1 MKLLRCILYPL
12 ALLYGFL
19 VAIRNFFFDKGFFKT
34 HTISMP
40 SIGVGNLSSGGT
52 GKSIVIDYLIVL
64 LKKKY
69 SISVLSRGY
78 KRETS
83 GVIVGTVN
91 SSAAMIGDEPLQFLK
106 KHPSITVVVAEKRIL
121 GLNKIKEIKPLN
133 TIVLLDDIMQHRYV
147 KPSLLIIT
155 TTFNKPYFSDHL
167 LPTGNLRESPL
178 GAKRANVILVTK
190 CPDAISSQDIESF
203 KKKCVLSG
211 DQHLFFT
218 KINYSSYIFNDVSSL
233 LLSDLTSSVLLITG
247 ISDPSPMVKFLN
259 KKGVEHIHLAYP
271 DHHTFTTS
279 DVQKIYKQKGE
290 RGVLLTTEKDMT
302 RLKPLMKGSYL
313 YYLPIEMVFLHSSE
327 KAVFENLILNE
338 ASNIV

>member
-64 LKKKY
+64 LKKTH

-83 GVIVGTVN
+83 GVVVGTVN

-121 GLNKIKEIKPLN
+121 GLNKIKEITPSN

-190 CPDAISSQDIESF
+190 CPDTISNQDIDSF
-203 KKKCVLSG
+203 KIKCVLSE

-218 KINYSSYIFNDVSSL
+218 KINYSPYIFNGVSSL
-233 LLSDLTSSVLLITG
+233 LLSELTSSVLLITG

-259 KKGVEHIHLAYP
+259 KKGINHIHLAYP

-279 DVQKIYKQKGE
+279 DIQEIYKQKGE
-290 RGVLLTTEKDMT
+290 SILLTTEKDMT
-302 RLKPLMKGSYL
+302 RIKPMIKGTYL

-327 KAVFENLILNE
+327 KAVFEALILNE

>member
-12 ALLYGFL
+12 ALFYGL
-19 VAIRNFFFDKGFFKT
+19 VVAIRNFLFDRGILKT

-64 LKKKY
+64 LKKTH

-83 GVIVGTVN
+83 GVVVGTAN
-91 SSAAMIGDEPLQFLK
+91 SSAAIIGDEPLQFLK

-121 GLNKIKEIKPLN
+121 GLNKIKEITPLN

-155 TTFNKPYFSDHL
+155 TTFNKPYFSDYL

-190 CPDAISSQDIESF
+190 CPDTISNQDIDSF
-203 KKKCVLSG
+203 KEKCFISE
-211 DQHLFFT
+211 DQYLFFT
-218 KINYSSYIFNDVSSL
+218 KIKYSSYIFNRVSCL
-233 LLSDLTSSVLLITG
+233 LLSKLTSSVLLITG
-247 ISDPSPMVKFLN
+247 ISDPIPMVKFLN
-259 KKGVEHIHLAYP
+259 KKGIDHIHLAYP

-279 DVQKIYKQKGE
+279 DIQEIHKQKGE
-290 RGVLLTTEKDMT
+290 SILLTTEKDMT
-302 RLKPLMKGSYL
+302 RLKPFIKESYL

-327 KAVFENLILNE
+327 KAVFETLVLNE

>member
-12 ALLYGFL
+12 ALFYGL
-19 VAIRNFFFDKGFFKT
+19 VVAIRNFLFDRGILKT

-64 LKKKY
+64 LKKTH

-83 GVIVGTVN
+83 GVVVGTAN
-91 SSAAMIGDEPLQFLK
+91 SSAAIIGDEPLQFLK

-121 GLNKIKEIKPLN
+121 GLNKIKEITPLN

-155 TTFNKPYFSDHL
+155 TTFNKPYFSDYL

-190 CPDAISSQDIESF
+190 CPDTISNQDIDSF
-203 KKKCVLSG
+203 KEKCFISE

-218 KINYSSYIFNDVSSL
+218 KIKYGSYIFNGVSSL
-233 LLSDLTSSVLLITG
+233 LLSELTSSVLLITG
-247 ISDPSPMVKFLN
+247 ISDPIPMVKFLN
-259 KKGVEHIHLAYP
+259 KKGIDYIHLAYP

-279 DVQKIYKQKGE
+279 DIQEIHKLKGE
-290 RGVLLTTEKDMT
+290 SILLTTEKDMT
-302 RLKPLMKGSYL
+302 RLKPLIKESYL

-327 KAVFENLILNE
+327 KAVFETLVLNE

>member
-64 LKKKY
+64 LKKTH

-83 GVIVGTVN
+83 GVVVGTVN

-121 GLNKIKEIKPLN
+121 GLNKIKEITPSN

-178 GAKRANVILVTK
+178 GAKRANIILVTK
-190 CPDAISSQDIESF
+190 CPDTISNKDIDSF
-203 KKKCVLSG
+203 KIKCVLSE

-218 KINYSSYIFNDVSSL
+218 KINYSSYIFNGVSSL
-233 LLSDLTSSVLLITG
+233 LLSELTSSVLLITG

-259 KKGVEHIHLAYP
+259 KKGINHIHLAYP

-279 DVQKIYKQKGE
+279 DIQEIYKQKGE
-290 RGVLLTTEKDMT
+290 SILLTTEKDMT
-302 RLKPLMKGSYL
+302 RIKPMIKGTYL

-327 KAVFENLILNE
+327 KSVFETLILNE
-338 ASNIV
+338 ANNIV

>member
-1 MKLLRCILYPL
+1 
-12 ALLYGFL
+12 
-19 VAIRNFFFDKGFFKT
+19 
-34 HTISMP
+34 MP

-64 LKKKY
+64 LKKTH

-83 GVIVGTVN
+83 GVVVGTVN
-91 SSAAMIGDEPLQFLK
+91 SSAAMIGHEPLQFIK

-121 GLNKIKEIKPLN
+121 GLNKIKEIIPSN

-155 TTFNKPYFSDHL
+155 TTFNEPYFSDHL

-190 CPDAISSQDIESF
+190 CPDTISNQDIDSF
-203 KKKCVLSG
+203 KIKCVLSE
-211 DQHLFFT
+211 DQYLFFT
-218 KINYSSYIFNDVSSL
+218 KINYSSYIFNGVTSL
-233 LLSDLTSSVLLITG
+233 LLSELTSSVLLITG

-259 KKGVEHIHLAYP
+259 KKGINHIHLAYP

-279 DVQKIYKQKGE
+279 DIQEIYKQKGE
-290 RGVLLTTEKDMT
+290 SILLTTEKDMT
-302 RLKPLMKGSYL
+302 RLKPMIKGTYL

-327 KAVFENLILNE
+327 KAVFEALILNE

>member
-19 VAIRNFFFDKGFFKT
+19 VAIRNFFFDKGFLKT

-52 GKSIVIDYLIVL
+52 GKSIVIDYLIVF

-83 GVIVGTVN
+83 GVVVGTVN

-121 GLNKIKEIKPLN
+121 GLNKIKEIKPSN
-133 TIVLLDDIMQHRYV
+133 TIVLLDDIMQHRHV

-190 CPDAISSQDIESF
+190 CPDTISNQDINSF
-203 KKKCVLSG
+203 KKKCVLSK

-218 KINYSSYIFNDVSSL
+218 KINYSSYIFNRVSSL
-233 LLSDLTSSVLLITG
+233 LLSELNSSVLLITG
-247 ISDPSPMVKFLN
+247 ISDPSPMVEFLN
-259 KKGVEHIHLAYP
+259 KKGIKHTHLAYP
-271 DHHTFTTS
+271 DHYTFTTS
-279 DVQKIYKQKGE
+279 DIQEIHKQKGE
-290 RGVLLTTEKDMT
+290 SILLTTEKDMT
-302 RLKPLMKGSYL
+302 RLTPMIKGTYL

>member
-19 VAIRNFFFDKGFFKT
+19 VAIRNFFFDMGFLKT

-64 LKKKY
+64 LKKTH

-83 GVIVGTVN
+83 GVVVGTVN

-121 GLNKIKEIKPLN
+121 GLNKIKEITPSN

-190 CPDAISSQDIESF
+190 CPDTISNQDIDSF
-203 KKKCVLSG
+203 KIKCVLSE

-218 KINYSSYIFNDVSSL
+218 KINYSSYIFNGVSSL
-233 LLSDLTSSVLLITG
+233 LLSELTSSVLLITG

-259 KKGVEHIHLAYP
+259 KKGINHIHLAYP

-279 DVQKIYKQKGE
+279 DIQEIYKQKGE
-290 RGVLLTTEKDMT
+290 SILLTTEKDMT
-302 RLKPLMKGSYL
+302 RIKPMIKGTYL

>member
-12 ALLYGFL
+12 ALFYGL
-19 VAIRNFFFDKGFFKT
+19 VVAIRNFLFDRGILKT

-64 LKKKY
+64 LKKTH

-83 GVIVGTVN
+83 GVVVGTAN
-91 SSAAMIGDEPLQFLK
+91 SSAAIIGDEPLQFLK

-121 GLNKIKEIKPLN
+121 GLNKIKEITPLN

-155 TTFNKPYFSDHL
+155 TTFNKPYFSDYL

-190 CPDAISSQDIESF
+190 CPDTISNQDIDSF
-203 KKKCVLSG
+203 KEKCFISE
-211 DQHLFFT
+211 DQYLFFT
-218 KINYSSYIFNDVSSL
+218 KIKYSSYIFNRVSRL
-233 LLSDLTSSVLLITG
+233 LLSKLTSSVLLITG
-247 ISDPSPMVKFLN
+247 ISDPSPMVEFLN
-259 KKGVEHIHLAYP
+259 KEDIEYTHLAYP

-279 DVQKIYKQKGE
+279 DIQEIHKQKGE
-290 RGVLLTTEKDMT
+290 SILLTTEKDMT
-302 RLKPLMKGSYL
+302 RLKPFIKESYL

-327 KAVFENLILNE
+327 KAVFETLVLNE

>member
-1 MKLLRCILYPL
+1 
-12 ALLYGFL
+12 
-19 VAIRNFFFDKGFFKT
+19 
-34 HTISMP
+34 
-40 SIGVGNLSSGGT
+40 
-52 GKSIVIDYLIVL
+52 
-64 LKKKY
+64 
-69 SISVLSRGY
+69 
-78 KRETS
+78 
-83 GVIVGTVN
+83 
-91 SSAAMIGDEPLQFLK
+91 MIGDEPLQFLK

-121 GLNKIKEIKPLN
+121 GLNKIKEITPSN

-190 CPDAISSQDIESF
+190 CPDTISNQDIDSF
-203 KKKCVLSG
+203 KIKCVLSE

-218 KINYSSYIFNDVSSL
+218 KINYSSYIFNGVTSL
-233 LLSDLTSSVLLITG
+233 LLSELTSSVLLITG

-259 KKGVEHIHLAYP
+259 KKGINHIHLAYP

-279 DVQKIYKQKGE
+279 DIQEIYKQKGE
-290 RGVLLTTEKDMT
+290 SILLTTEKDMT
-302 RLKPLMKGSYL
+302 RIKPMIKGTYL

-327 KAVFENLILNE
+327 KAVFEALILNE

>member
-19 VAIRNFFFDKGFFKT
+19 VAIRNFFFDKGFLKT

-52 GKSIVIDYLIVL
+52 GKSIVIDYLIVF

-83 GVIVGTVN
+83 GVVVGTVN

-106 KHPSITVVVAEKRIL
+106 KHPSITLVVAEKRIL
-121 GLNKIKEIKPLN
+121 GLNKIKEITTSN

-190 CPDAISSQDIESF
+190 CPDSISNQDIDSF
-203 KKKCVLSG
+203 KIKCVLSK

-218 KINYSSYIFNDVSSL
+218 KINYSPYIFNGVSSL
-233 LLSDLTSSVLLITG
+233 LLSELTSSVLLITG

-259 KKGVEHIHLAYP
+259 KKGIKHIHLAYP
-271 DHHTFTTS
+271 DHHAFTTS
-279 DVQKIYKQKGE
+279 DIQEIYKQKGE
-290 RGVLLTTEKDMT
+290 SILLTTEKDMT
-302 RLKPLMKGSYL
+302 RLTPMIKETYL

>member
-64 LKKKY
+64 LKKTH

-83 GVIVGTVN
+83 GVVVGTVN

-121 GLNKIKEIKPLN
+121 GLNKIKEITPSN

-190 CPDAISSQDIESF
+190 CPDTISNQDIDSF
-203 KKKCVLSG
+203 KIKCVLSE

-218 KINYSSYIFNDVSSL
+218 KINYSSYIFNGVSSL
-233 LLSDLTSSVLLITG
+233 LLSELTSSVLLITG

-259 KKGVEHIHLAYP
+259 KKGINHIHLAYP

-279 DVQKIYKQKGE
+279 DIQEIYKQKGE
-290 RGVLLTTEKDMT
+290 SILLTTEKDMT
-302 RLKPLMKGSYL
+302 RLTPMIKETYL